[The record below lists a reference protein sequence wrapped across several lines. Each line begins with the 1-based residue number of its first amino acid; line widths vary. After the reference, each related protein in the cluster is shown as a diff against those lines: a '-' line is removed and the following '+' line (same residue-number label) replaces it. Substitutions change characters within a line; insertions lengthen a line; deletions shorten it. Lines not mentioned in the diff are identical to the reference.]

1 MSKFKAAVFKEAEEV
16 ERIER
21 EEVEV
26 IGDTIDESLR
36 LAARHF
42 GKEIYQLDYEVIER
56 GKKGLF
62 FSEPF
67 RIRVFQAN
75 LEDSLDDLRE
85 LDKKLTDGSGK
96 LVSKDLKNILVP
108 KDVDAWVCIKYYRHG
123 LYMKYHPP
131 VGNGKSI
138 SPQEVNRELGQRG
151 LNTLKENEI
160 YKFLNENSSEFVR
173 FADAKVRPFEE
184 ASVKIELSDDKMK
197 AFATIYPP
205 KAGGRDLEVSD
216 IIYEIKKED
225 IGYGIKEDVI
235 KDILENER
243 YEEAIVVAVGD
254 PPVHGKNAQILYHV
268 RTEKKVSLR
277 EDSSGKVDYKD
288 LDLIEN
294 VVVGQILAEKIP
306 AEKGKYGRNLFNEV
320 LDAKDGTDI
329 ALQQGKGII
338 LSEDKSKLTAE
349 VNGQVI
355 FLEGKLSVETVYRV
369 SGDVSMKTGNITFLG
384 SIIITGNVEDNFQVK
399 ASGNVEIYG
408 TVQKASIEADG
419 DIIIRQ
425 GVTGRGEAKIESTT
439 GNIVSKFLQD
449 ATIITDK
456 DVIVQEVIMNCD
468 VSAGGKVVCKGK
480 KANII
485 GGKLKAGHLIAAKNI
500 GSQSN
505 PTTELIVGVNPK
517 FIKQI
522 EEFQKKIVDTKDS
535 LDSLSKTL
543 KTLKARQESDPEGFS
558 EDHLSYLKKLDSGV
572 KKLEKRI
579 SEYNIEI
586 QKINA
591 QMETVG
597 DQGKV
602 FFEKKMFGGVSVRIK
617 NAEPYKVK
625 NEIQSKTLFLSEGK
639 IQMKPFSDPDV
650 EKPTGRRVSKKP
662 ITNVGATDVAEKES

>member
-1 MSKFKAAVFKEAEEV
+1 MSNFKATVFKEAEEV

-26 IGDTIDESLR
+26 IGDTIDESLK

-42 GKEIYQLDYEVIER
+42 GKEIYQLDYEVLER

-62 FSEPF
+62 FSEPY
-67 RIRVFQAN
+67 RIRVFPAS
-75 LEDSLDDLRE
+75 LEDNLDDLRE
-85 LDKKLTDGSGK
+85 LDKKLSDGSGK
-96 LVSKDLKNILVP
+96 LISKDLQNLLTP

-131 VGNGKSI
+131 IGNGKII
-138 SPQEVNRELGQRG
+138 STQEVNRQLGLRG
-151 LNTLKENEI
+151 LNTLKESDI
-160 YKFLNENSSEFVR
+160 SKFLNENSGEFVR
-173 FADAKVRPFEE
+173 FGDSKLKVFHDAT
-184 ASVKIELSDDKMK
+184 VKIELSDDRMK
-197 AFATIYPP
+197 AFATFYPP
-205 KAGGRDLEVSD
+205 KASGKDLELSD
-216 IIYEIKKED
+216 FIYELKKED

-235 KDILENER
+235 KDMIENEL
-243 YEEAIVVAVGD
+243 YEETIVVAAGE
-254 PPVHGKNAQILYHV
+254 PPVHGKNAQIVYHV
-268 RTEKKVSLR
+268 RTEKKVTLR

-294 VVVGQILAEKIP
+294 VVVGQLLAEKIP
-306 AEKGKYGRNLFNEV
+306 AEKGKYGRDLFNSV
-320 LDAKDGTDI
+320 LDAKDGLDVV
-329 ALQQGKGII
+329 LQQGKGTI

-349 VNGQVI
+349 VNGQVV
-355 FLEGKLSVETVYRV
+355 FAEGKLSVETVYRV

-399 ASGNVEIYG
+399 ASGHVEIYG

-449 ATIITDK
+449 AVIITDK

-468 VSAGGKVVCKGK
+468 VSAGGKIVCKGK

-485 GGKLKAGHLIAAKNI
+485 GGKLKAGVLIAAKNI
-500 GSQSN
+500 GSPSN

-522 EEFQKKIVDTKDS
+522 EEFQKKILDTKDS
-535 LDSLSKTL
+535 LDSLSKTY

-558 EDHLSYLKKLDSGV
+558 EDHLSYSKKLESGV

-579 SEYNIEI
+579 SEYNVEI
-586 QKINA
+586 QKINE

-639 IQMKPFSDPDV
+639 IQMKPFSDPDS
-650 EKPTGRRVSKKP
+650 EKPSGRRVSKKP
-662 ITNVGATDVAEKES
+662 TTNVGSSDVSEKES